1 MYESAMHRWNCIRKH
16 LVQQYWHY
24 FINFH
29 VYGLMTLVCLPG
41 LVWLALTASSR
52 TYELVRKFVLATW
65 KNLVEIQGRKVQW
78 YSFILA
84 RTQNHLVFH
93 LNWPE
98 LTVHALFI
106 IISDVFYWKKSDNYV
121 WTYCISKIL
130 WYKLM
135 CCHKKVVNVSSCSFN
150 YCIPISIFKAIGQL
164 LMGVLHF
171 KDWWTLS
178 CGCNCC
184 CSSARRLSKFNS
196 KEPQS

>member
-41 LVWLALTASSR
+41 LVWLARTALSR
-52 TYELVRKFVLATW
+52 TYFIHELVRKFVLATW
-65 KNLVEIQGRKVQW
+65 KNLVEIQGRKVRW

-106 IISDVFYWKKSDNYV
+106 IYR
-121 WTYCISKIL
+121 T
-130 WYKLM
+130 
-135 CCHKKVVNVSSCSFN
+135 SSIGMYLREIRQLCLDLLH
-150 YCIPISIFKAIGQL
+150 FKAIMIQINVL
-164 LMGVLHF
+164 SQQSCECKLM
-171 KDWWTLS
+171 
-178 CGCNCC
+178 
-184 CSSARRLSKFNS
+184 
-196 KEPQS
+196 